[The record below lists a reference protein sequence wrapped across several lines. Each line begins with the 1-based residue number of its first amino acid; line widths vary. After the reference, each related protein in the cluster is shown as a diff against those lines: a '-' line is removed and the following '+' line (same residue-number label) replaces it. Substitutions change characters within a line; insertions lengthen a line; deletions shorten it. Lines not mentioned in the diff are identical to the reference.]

1 MWYSALHLQRIWW
14 SIAIFLNLPPKNIK
28 WSPVPCCPPANAEFA
43 KQDLDPFH
51 GDLMRV
57 LKGMRRFNMKELWIQ
72 TWQIKAYQIWF
83 KRLQMCFYIYRYIYM
98 SACIYMIL
106 DKMGWSVSNRKIV
119 VCILSA
125 WSSIEVSLNPT
136 THWRYGAPPV
146 NHTFCRNL
154 LSQGVR
160 SLRVCP
166 LRYPCHRCI
175 YKYYHPHTSSSVL
188 TCLQCTVGFAFYKNV
203 EWAHKW
209 HGAICWS
216 CESSTT
222 PGLGRCPA

>member
-1 MWYSALHLQRIWW
+1 
-14 SIAIFLNLPPKNIK
+14 
-28 WSPVPCCPPANAEFA
+28 
-43 KQDLDPFH
+43 
-51 GDLMRV
+51 
-57 LKGMRRFNMKELWIQ
+57 
-72 TWQIKAYQIWF
+72 
-83 KRLQMCFYIYRYIYM
+83 MCFTYIYICRYIYK

-106 DKMGWSVSNRKIV
+106 DKMGWCVSNRKIV

-146 NHTFCRNL
+146 NHTFCHNL
-154 LSQGVR
+154 LSRGVR
-160 SLRVCP
+160 SLRVCV
-166 LRYPCHRCI
+166 CVCI
-175 YKYYHPHTSSSVL
+175 YIYFPCAIHVIDASTSTNHPHTSSSVL